1 MQQSRRSNGE
11 LGRFDSQE
19 ARDHGAGH
27 VHGLLGLNQL
37 SARGGEFG
45 LSPRGVRARTQFRTY
60 QRIGGPHDDFRP
72 VHTGLG
78 GARGFLRGNQRQTGV
93 RRGYRYFE
101 PGPLERGFR
110 LGLGSRGGG
119 HGGPPQAEIERLPG
133 DQRSDGAAPGGAQ
146 IVRADHRAGHGRERA
161 LRQQQPEDVVA
172 SGAVDLR
179 QGVHARQV
187 GGSREAYAGRGG
199 VDLFLRDLNGRVIVE
214 RVLNRLHDGEWGRR
228 GLLGQQ
234 SAGGQ
239 GHQFEF
245 TVLPHVGYSPSMS
258 SRNNSRT
265 LPVAAR
271 SAFRPGRVAR

>member
-1 MQQSRRSNGE
+1 M
-11 LGRFDSQE
+11 
-19 ARDHGAGH
+19 
-27 VHGLLGLNQL
+27 

-133 DQRSDGAAPGGAQ
+133 DQRSDGADPGGAQ
-146 IVRADHRAGHGRERA
+146 VVRADHRAGHGRERA
-161 LRQQQPEDVVA
+161 LRQQQSEDVVPG
-172 SGAVDLR
+172 GAVHLG
-179 QGVHARQV
+179 QGVHTRQV
-187 GGSREAYAGRGG
+187 GGSRQAYAGRGG
-199 VDLFLRDLNGRVIVE
+199 VDLFLGDLNGGVIVQGIM
-214 RVLNRLHDGEWGRR
+214 NRLHHGERSRR
-228 GLLGQQ
+228 GSRLGQQ
-234 SAGGQ
+234 SAGRQ
-239 GHQFEF
+239 GHQSKFRL
-245 TVLPHVGYSPSMS
+245 LPHVGYLPSMS

-265 LPVAAR
+265 LPVAA
-271 SAFRPGRVAR
+271 